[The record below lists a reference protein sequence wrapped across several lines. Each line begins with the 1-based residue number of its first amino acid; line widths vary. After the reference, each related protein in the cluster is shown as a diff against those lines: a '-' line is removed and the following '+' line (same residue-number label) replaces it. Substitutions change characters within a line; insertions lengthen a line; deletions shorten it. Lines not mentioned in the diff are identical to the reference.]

1 MLPKVYS
8 IFYYLCFVKLFFWT
22 ERNENDNFKITEN
35 IGNLFSVNENVSLA
49 HCVSADMA
57 MGKGIAKLFKEKFNQ
72 VENLKKQSMRF
83 NLNLFG

>member
-1 MLPKVYS
+1 
-8 IFYYLCFVKLFFWT
+8 
-22 ERNENDNFKITEN
+22 
-35 IGNLFSVNENVSLA
+35 
-49 HCVSADMA
+49 MA